1 MIKKFK
7 IFELNTPEDP
17 YGEEEWE
24 APTGYFYVYRHRN
37 DVDQQYAEEYFKKEK
52 PRIYASF
59 EEADRALDRAC
70 FDDCG
75 EAIFALLP
83 DGKIKRERFRR

>member
-24 APTGYFYVYRHRN
+24 APIGYFYVYKHRSSI
-37 DVDQQYAEEYFKKEK
+37 DQRYAEEYYREEK
-52 PRIYASF
+52 PRIYGSY
-59 EEADRALDRAC
+59 EEARRALNRCC
-70 FDDCG
+70 FDDCD
-75 EAIFALLP
+75 EAVFALLA